1 MIIPTRRLLR
11 WFAIL
16 AMPLSLLVVL
26 DDGWLGISL
35 AGLAITLAAAA
46 VDAAAAVGRLA
57 GFRLELPPVVRATQG
72 RESSLPIRIHRTTGR
87 TQRLRLAIA
96 FPAGVSPVPAE
107 HVLRLPADAT
117 TVRIHQTFKTAE
129 RGRSTVTQ
137 ARLGTPS
144 PLGLWEW
151 WRLVDARA
159 EIRSYP
165 NLMTERRALASV
177 FLNRGG
183 AGIHAQRQLG
193 RGREFE
199 KLREYAPGDS
209 FQEIHWKATA
219 KRGHPMTKVFQLERT
234 QEVYVVIDCSR
245 LSGRPLTRAAEA
257 DSDAESRAAEPALE
271 RFLTAALALGQVAE
285 HQGDLFGLTVFSDRV
300 ERFVRARTGT
310 AHFHACRDALYQVEA
325 REVSPDYE
333 ELATFLRLRLRR
345 RALLLYLTSLDDPIL
360 AESFVQHAQLLS
372 RQHLML
378 VCMPRPAGMHPVFED
393 GDVSNTDQMYDRL
406 AGHLQWQKLR
416 ETTGVLRRL
425 GVELHLVDHA
435 ALSLELLRRYVSV
448 KQRQQL

>member
-1 MIIPTRRLLR
+1 
-11 WFAIL
+11 
-16 AMPLSLLVVL
+16 
-26 DDGWLGISL
+26 
-35 AGLAITLAAAA
+35 
-46 VDAAAAVGRLA
+46 
-57 GFRLELPPVVRATQG
+57 
-72 RESSLPIRIHRTTGR
+72 
-87 TQRLRLAIA
+87 LAIA